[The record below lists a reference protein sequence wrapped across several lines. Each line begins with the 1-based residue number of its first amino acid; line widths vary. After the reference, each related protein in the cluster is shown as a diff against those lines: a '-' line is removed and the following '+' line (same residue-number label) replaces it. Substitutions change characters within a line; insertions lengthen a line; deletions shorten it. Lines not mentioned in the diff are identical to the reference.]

1 MYRMPYTEVRLWHDY
16 AAKHGGLPLQ
26 RVTTL
31 LAHLCA
37 MFNNANG
44 GKAELRDFLP
54 GLPASLPDE
63 IDTADKLFEAL
74 GLT

>member
-1 MYRMPYTEVRLWHDY
+1 MPYTEVRLWHDY

-26 RVTTL
+26 RIAL
-31 LAHLCA
+31 LLGHLCA

-54 GLPASLPDE
+54 GLPTSQPDV

-74 GLT
+74 GLA